1 MGLKG
6 MRMNKINQ
14 MIGVGALVSLLFFLW
29 FPDCDLMIADL
40 FFSGHFVSGNSFFEW
55 VYRLVR
61 PVTIL
66 VFTVLLLDIGFY
78 FFTKK
83 HLWMPVNSTIFFLLC
98 WLLGPG
104 LFVNLVAKD
113 KIGRPRPS
121 QVVPFHG
128 EFDYVPPFSY
138 SSACSRNCSFVSG
151 HASVGFVFA
160 GLAFVFRTYRKTILL
175 SAIASGSVIGYVRMA
190 QGGHFFSD
198 VVFSFF
204 ATYLGILCALGLM
217 RMTNREVVW
226 V

>member
-1 MGLKG
+1 
-6 MRMNKINQ
+6 MNKINQ
-14 MIGVGALVSLLFFLW
+14 VIGMSAVMSLLFFLW
-29 FPDCDLMIADL
+29 FPDVDLLIADL
-40 FFSGHFVSGNSFFEW
+40 FFSGHFVSGNAFFDW

-66 VFTVLLLDIGFY
+66 VFTVLLFDIGFY

-83 HLWMPVNSTIFFLLC
+83 HLWLPVNSATFFLLC

-121 QVVPFHG
+121 QIVRFQG

-160 GLAFVFRTYRKTILL
+160 GLAFVFSRHRKTILL
-175 SAIASGSVIGYVRMA
+175 SAIVVGSIIGYVRMA
-190 QGGHFFSD
+190 QGGHFLSD

-204 ATYLGILCALGLM
+204 ATYLGIFCAFKLM
-217 RMTNREVVW
+217 RMANREVMCA
-226 V
+226 